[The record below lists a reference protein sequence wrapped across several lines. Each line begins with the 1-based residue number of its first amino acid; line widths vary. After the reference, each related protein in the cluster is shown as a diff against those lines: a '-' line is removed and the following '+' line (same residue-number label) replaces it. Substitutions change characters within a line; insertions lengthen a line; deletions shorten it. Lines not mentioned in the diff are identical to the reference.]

1 MNITITLFLDQMK
14 SLIKDAEIHKCSV
27 DEVISRRLLIQL
39 PPPVSQPNSPQV
51 VEQMKR
57 GQVKPKPHT
66 SAQPFQLMGG
76 VPLANLYD
84 KIIAAEKVTVDDL
97 LSIILHAPKNRMF
110 TVRELIDALH
120 PSIKM
125 LIGPAMQKSLAQLFY
140 KKVKALPKGRS
151 VRYNGAASPIKY
163 WVEG

>member
-1 MNITITLFLDQMK
+1 MNITFAV
-14 SLIKDAEIHKCSV
+14 SLEQIQSLAKDAELHKCTL
-27 DEVISRRLLIQL
+27 DEVINRRLSQRL
-39 PPPVSQPNSPQV
+39 PEPQPNSPEV
-51 VEQMKR
+51 VAQMQR

-76 VPLANLYD
+76 MVLANLYD
-84 KIIAAEKVTVDDL
+84 KIVAAKTVTVDDL

-120 PSIKM
+120 PSVKA
-125 LIGPAMQKSLAQLFY
+125 LIGPALQKSISQLFY

-151 VRYNGAASPIKY
+151 VRYNGAVSPIKY